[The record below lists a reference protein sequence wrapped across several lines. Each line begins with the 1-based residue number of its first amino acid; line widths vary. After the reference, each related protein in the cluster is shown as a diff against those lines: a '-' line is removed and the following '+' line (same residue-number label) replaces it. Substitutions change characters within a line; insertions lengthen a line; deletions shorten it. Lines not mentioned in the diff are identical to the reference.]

1 LLFYLKAAKKKKQ
14 DALKKQLAELEGGET
29 EEAGEGDAAD
39 ILGMGDGEGDET
51 SAGNITQLDV
61 NTAFQRVITI
71 VGVDQ
76 AKSILNQLEAV
87 DTTKIPESKWAKAI
101 KLCEAAGA

>member
-1 LLFYLKAAKKKKQ
+1 ME
-14 DALKKQLAELEGGET
+14 DATDE
-29 EEAGEGDAAD
+29 
-39 ILGMGDGEGDET
+39 ET
-51 SAGNITQLDV
+51 SPGNITQLDV

-76 AKSILNQLEAV
+76 AKEILNKLDAV
-87 DTTKIPESKWAKAI
+87 DTTKIPETKWAKAI